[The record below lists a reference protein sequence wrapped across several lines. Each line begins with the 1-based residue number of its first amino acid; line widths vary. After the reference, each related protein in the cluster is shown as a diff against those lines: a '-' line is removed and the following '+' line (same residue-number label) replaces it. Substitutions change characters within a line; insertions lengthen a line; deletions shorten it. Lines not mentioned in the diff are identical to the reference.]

1 MAKVVPFQVISFHT
15 ESNFEVFIKINC
27 IARNDHNTPQIFTY
41 PRLSLQDL
49 RECQGRVLDY
59 QKQDLIKNL
68 NVSENELNN
77 IECYKRPSKM

>member
-27 IARNDHNTPQIFTY
+27 IARNDHNTPQILTY
-41 PRLSLQDL
+41 PRLPLQDL
-49 RECQGRVLDY
+49 RECQECVLDY